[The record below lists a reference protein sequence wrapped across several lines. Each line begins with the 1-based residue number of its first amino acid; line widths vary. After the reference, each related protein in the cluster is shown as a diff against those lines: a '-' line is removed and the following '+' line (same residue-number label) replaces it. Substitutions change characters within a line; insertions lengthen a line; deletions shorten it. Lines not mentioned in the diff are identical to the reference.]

1 MVHQERN
8 SLSSLDKIFR
18 AYDIR
23 GTYPEQI
30 NKKVFYDLGRTLGT
44 TIKNSNNEPIVICR
58 DGRTS
63 SEDLQASMMSGI
75 TSCGIDVINIGLLP
89 TPLMNFALKY
99 EKLNNGLM
107 ITGSHNPKNYN
118 GVKIVLDGLT
128 LYGDYIQSLKNKMIN
143 NEYHVSKKLGKITT
157 DTSISSKYIQFI
169 KSKISFNSSIKI
181 IIDCGNGVTST
192 IIRSLCSELKINAVI
207 INEDI
212 DGNFPNHPP
221 DPSNPENLKQLYG
234 AINKN
239 SADLGVAFDGD
250 GDRIIL
256 MKKNGEIVWPDQL
269 MMIFSQTILKNN
281 PNRSIVYDVKC
292 SQHLE
297 NIIRENK
304 GKPIISRTGHSY
316 IKKTIKDHDAI
327 LGGEMSG
334 HIFFNDSWFGF
345 DDGMYAMVRLME
357 IFSKLENIDDV
368 FKNLPKSITTPEI
381 SIKYDDNHFTFMEKF
396 VKLSMFSEA
405 KKSEIDGLKLIYDDG
420 WGLIRCSN
428 TSPCLVLRFEANSKK
443 SLLRIQSIFKD
454 AMLEIDDKI
463 QIPF

>member
-8 SLSSLDKIFR
+8 SLSSLNKIFR

-44 TIKNSNNEPIVICR
+44 TIKDSNNEPIVICR

-239 SADLGVAFDGD
+239 SADLGIAFDGD

>member
-1 MVHQERN
+1 LVHQERN

-192 IIRSLCSELKINAVI
+192 IIRSLCNELKINAVI

-221 DPSNPENLKQLYG
+221 DPSNPENLKQLYD

-239 SADLGVAFDGD
+239 SADLGIAFDGD

>member
-239 SADLGVAFDGD
+239 SADLGIAFDGD

>member
-44 TIKNSNNEPIVICR
+44 TIKDSNNEPIVICR

-99 EKLNNGLM
+99 ENLNNGLM

-118 GVKIVLDGLT
+118 GVKIVIDGLT

-143 NEYHVSKKLGKITT
+143 NEYHVSKKMGKITT

-169 KSKISFNSSIKI
+169 KSKISFSSSIKI

-221 DPSNPENLKQLYG
+221 DPSNPENLKQLYD

-454 AMLEIDDKI
+454 AMLEIDNKI

>member
-1 MVHQERN
+1 LVHQERN

-221 DPSNPENLKQLYG
+221 DPSNPENLKQLYD

-239 SADLGVAFDGD
+239 SADLGIAFDGD

>member
-44 TIKNSNNEPIVICR
+44 TIKDSNNEPVVICR

-143 NEYHVSKKLGKITT
+143 NEYHVSKKMGKITT

-221 DPSNPENLKQLYG
+221 DPSNPENLKQLYD

-239 SADLGVAFDGD
+239 SADLGIAFDGD

>member
-8 SLSSLDKIFR
+8 SLSSLNKIFR

-44 TIKNSNNEPIVICR
+44 TIKDSNNEPVVICR

-99 EKLNNGLM
+99 ENLNNGLM

-118 GVKIVLDGLT
+118 GVKIVIDGLT

-143 NEYHVSKKLGKITT
+143 NEYHVSKKMGKITT

-221 DPSNPENLKQLYG
+221 DPSNPENLKQLYD

-396 VKLSMFSEA
+396 VKLSMFSEE

-454 AMLEIDDKI
+454 AMLEIDNKI

>member
-1 MVHQERN
+1 LVHQERN

-99 EKLNNGLM
+99 ENLNNGLM

-143 NEYHVSKKLGKITT
+143 NEYHVSKKMGKITT

-221 DPSNPENLKQLYG
+221 DPSNPENLKQLYD

-239 SADLGVAFDGD
+239 SADLGIAFDGD

>member
-44 TIKNSNNEPIVICR
+44 TIKDSNNEPIVICR

-99 EKLNNGLM
+99 ENLNNGLM

-221 DPSNPENLKQLYG
+221 DPSNPENLKQLYD

-239 SADLGVAFDGD
+239 SADLGIAFDGD

-454 AMLEIDDKI
+454 AMLEIDNKI

>member
-221 DPSNPENLKQLYG
+221 DPSNPENLKQLYD

-454 AMLEIDDKI
+454 AMLEIDNKI

>member
-44 TIKNSNNEPIVICR
+44 TIKDSNNEPVVICR

-99 EKLNNGLM
+99 ENLNNGLM

-221 DPSNPENLKQLYG
+221 DPSNPENLKQLYD

-239 SADLGVAFDGD
+239 SADLGIAFDGD

-454 AMLEIDDKI
+454 AMLEIDNKI

>member
-192 IIRSLCSELKINAVI
+192 IIRSLCNELKINAVI

-239 SADLGVAFDGD
+239 SADLGIAFDGD

>member
-44 TIKNSNNEPIVICR
+44 TIKDSNNEPVVICR

-118 GVKIVLDGLT
+118 GVKIVIGGLT

-143 NEYHVSKKLGKITT
+143 NEYHVSKKMGKITT

-221 DPSNPENLKQLYG
+221 DPSNPENLKQLYD

-239 SADLGVAFDGD
+239 SADLGIAFDGD

-454 AMLEIDDKI
+454 AMLEIDNKI

>member
-44 TIKNSNNEPIVICR
+44 TIKDSNNEPVVICR

-99 EKLNNGLM
+99 ENLNNGLM

-143 NEYHVSKKLGKITT
+143 NEYHVSKKMGKITT

-221 DPSNPENLKQLYG
+221 DPSNPENLKQLYD

-239 SADLGVAFDGD
+239 SADLGIAFDGD

-454 AMLEIDDKI
+454 AMLEIDNKI

>member
-63 SEDLQASMMSGI
+63 SQDLQASMMSGI

-99 EKLNNGLM
+99 ENLNNGLM

-143 NEYHVSKKLGKITT
+143 NEYHVSKKMGKITT

-192 IIRSLCSELKINAVI
+192 IIRSLCNELKINAVI

-239 SADLGVAFDGD
+239 SADLGIAFDGD

>member
-1 MVHQERN
+1 LVHQERN

-44 TIKNSNNEPIVICR
+44 TIKDSNNEPVVICR

-221 DPSNPENLKQLYG
+221 DPSNPENLKQLYD

-396 VKLSMFSEA
+396 VKLSMFSEE

>member
-143 NEYHVSKKLGKITT
+143 NEYHVSKKMGKITT

-192 IIRSLCSELKINAVI
+192 IIRSLCNELKINAVI

-221 DPSNPENLKQLYG
+221 DPSNPENLKQLYD

-239 SADLGVAFDGD
+239 SADLGIAFDGD

>member
-44 TIKNSNNEPIVICR
+44 TIKDSNNEPIVICR

-143 NEYHVSKKLGKITT
+143 NEYHVSKKMGKITT

-221 DPSNPENLKQLYG
+221 DPSNPENLKQLYD

>member
-44 TIKNSNNEPIVICR
+44 TIKDSNNEPIVICR

-99 EKLNNGLM
+99 ENLNNGLM

-221 DPSNPENLKQLYG
+221 DPSNPENLKQLYD

>member
-143 NEYHVSKKLGKITT
+143 NEYHVSKKMGKITT

-192 IIRSLCSELKINAVI
+192 IIRSLCNELKINAVI

-239 SADLGVAFDGD
+239 SADLGIAFDGD

>member
-44 TIKNSNNEPIVICR
+44 TIKDSNNEPVVICR

-99 EKLNNGLM
+99 ENLNNGLM

-118 GVKIVLDGLT
+118 GVKIVIGGLT

-143 NEYHVSKKLGKITT
+143 NEYHVSKKMGKITT

-221 DPSNPENLKQLYG
+221 DPSNPENLKQLYD

-239 SADLGVAFDGD
+239 AADLGIAFDGD

>member
-63 SEDLQASMMSGI
+63 SQDLQASMMSGI

-192 IIRSLCSELKINAVI
+192 IIRSLCNELKINAVI

-221 DPSNPENLKQLYG
+221 DPSNPENLKQLYD

-239 SADLGVAFDGD
+239 SADLGIAFDGD

>member
-44 TIKNSNNEPIVICR
+44 TIKDSNNEPVVICR

-63 SEDLQASMMSGI
+63 SEDLQASMISGI

-99 EKLNNGLM
+99 ENLNNGLM

-143 NEYHVSKKLGKITT
+143 NEYHVSKKMGKITT

-221 DPSNPENLKQLYG
+221 DPSNPENLKQLYD

-357 IFSKLENIDDV
+357 IFSKLENIDDA
-368 FKNLPKSITTPEI
+368 FKKLPKSITTPEI

-454 AMLEIDDKI
+454 AMLEIDNKI

>member
-99 EKLNNGLM
+99 ENLNNGLM

-118 GVKIVLDGLT
+118 GVKIVIGGLT

-221 DPSNPENLKQLYG
+221 DPSNPENLKQLYD

>member
-99 EKLNNGLM
+99 ENLNNGLM

-118 GVKIVLDGLT
+118 GVKIVLGGLT

-143 NEYHVSKKLGKITT
+143 NEYHVSKKMGKITT

-221 DPSNPENLKQLYG
+221 DPSNPENLKQLYD

-239 SADLGVAFDGD
+239 SADLGIAFDGD

>member
-1 MVHQERN
+1 
-8 SLSSLDKIFR
+8 
-18 AYDIR
+18 
-23 GTYPEQI
+23 
-30 NKKVFYDLGRTLGT
+30 
-44 TIKNSNNEPIVICR
+44 
-58 DGRTS
+58 
-63 SEDLQASMMSGI
+63 
-75 TSCGIDVINIGLLP
+75 
-89 TPLMNFALKY
+89 MNFALKY
-99 EKLNNGLM
+99 ENLNNGLM

-143 NEYHVSKKLGKITT
+143 NEYHVSKKMGKITT

-221 DPSNPENLKQLYG
+221 DPSNPENLKQLYD

-239 SADLGVAFDGD
+239 SADLGIAFDGD

>member
-143 NEYHVSKKLGKITT
+143 NEYHVSKKMGKITT

-192 IIRSLCSELKINAVI
+192 IIRSLCNELKINAVI

-221 DPSNPENLKQLYG
+221 DPSNPENLKQLYD

-239 SADLGVAFDGD
+239 SADLGIAFDGD

-297 NIIRENK
+297 NIIRENE

>member
-221 DPSNPENLKQLYG
+221 DPSNPENLKQLYD

>member
-192 IIRSLCSELKINAVI
+192 IIRSLCNELKINAVI

-221 DPSNPENLKQLYG
+221 DPSNPENLKQLYD

-454 AMLEIDDKI
+454 AMLEIDNKI

>member
-44 TIKNSNNEPIVICR
+44 TIKDSNNEPIVICR

-99 EKLNNGLM
+99 ENLNNGLM

-143 NEYHVSKKLGKITT
+143 NEYHVSKKMGKITT

-221 DPSNPENLKQLYG
+221 DPSNPENLKQLYD

-239 SADLGVAFDGD
+239 SADLGIAFDGD

>member
-44 TIKNSNNEPIVICR
+44 TIKDSNNEPVVICR

-99 EKLNNGLM
+99 ENLNNGLM

-192 IIRSLCSELKINAVI
+192 IVRSLCSELKINAVI

-221 DPSNPENLKQLYG
+221 DPSNPENLKQLYD

-396 VKLSMFSEA
+396 VKLSMFSEE

>member
-44 TIKNSNNEPIVICR
+44 TIKDSNNEPIVICR

-143 NEYHVSKKLGKITT
+143 NEYHVSKKMGKITT

-221 DPSNPENLKQLYG
+221 DPSNPENLKQLYD

-239 SADLGVAFDGD
+239 SADLGIAFDGD

-454 AMLEIDDKI
+454 AMLEIDNKI

>member
-44 TIKNSNNEPIVICR
+44 TIKDSNNEPIVICR

-99 EKLNNGLM
+99 ENLNNGLM

-143 NEYHVSKKLGKITT
+143 NEYHVSKKMGKITT

-221 DPSNPENLKQLYG
+221 DPSNPENLKQLYD

-239 SADLGVAFDGD
+239 SADLGIAFDGD

-454 AMLEIDDKI
+454 AMLEIDNKI

>member
-44 TIKNSNNEPIVICR
+44 TIKDSNNEPVVICR

-99 EKLNNGLM
+99 ENLNNGLM

-143 NEYHVSKKLGKITT
+143 NEYHVSEKMGKITT

-192 IIRSLCSELKINAVI
+192 IVRSLCSELKINAVI

-221 DPSNPENLKQLYG
+221 DPSNPENLKQLYD

-239 SADLGVAFDGD
+239 SADLGIAFDGD

-357 IFSKLENIDDV
+357 IFSKLENIDDA
-368 FKNLPKSITTPEI
+368 FKKLPKSITTPEI

-454 AMLEIDDKI
+454 AMLEIDNKI

>member
-1 MVHQERN
+1 LVHQERN

-44 TIKNSNNEPIVICR
+44 TIKDSNNEPIVICR

-99 EKLNNGLM
+99 ENLNNGLM

-143 NEYHVSKKLGKITT
+143 NEYHVSKKMGKITT

-221 DPSNPENLKQLYG
+221 DPSNPENLKQLYD
-234 AINKN
+234 AIDKN
-239 SADLGVAFDGD
+239 SADLGIAFDGD

>member
-221 DPSNPENLKQLYG
+221 DPSNPENLKQLYD

-239 SADLGVAFDGD
+239 SADLGIAFDGD

-381 SIKYDDNHFTFMEKF
+381 SIKYNDNHFTFMEKF

>member
-44 TIKNSNNEPIVICR
+44 TIKDSNNEPVVICR
-58 DGRTS
+58 DGRTT

-99 EKLNNGLM
+99 ENLNNGLM

-118 GVKIVLDGLT
+118 GVKIILDGLT

-143 NEYHVSKKLGKITT
+143 NEYHVSEKMGKITT

-221 DPSNPENLKQLYG
+221 DPSNPENLKQLYD

-239 SADLGVAFDGD
+239 SADLGIAFDGD

-454 AMLEIDDKI
+454 AMLEVDNKI

>member
-143 NEYHVSKKLGKITT
+143 NEYHVSKKMGKITT

-221 DPSNPENLKQLYG
+221 DPSNPENLKQLYD

-239 SADLGVAFDGD
+239 SADLGIAFDGD

>member
-44 TIKNSNNEPIVICR
+44 TIKDSNNEPIVICR

-221 DPSNPENLKQLYG
+221 DPSNPENLKQLYD

-239 SADLGVAFDGD
+239 SADLGIAFDGD

>member
-8 SLSSLDKIFR
+8 SLTSLDKIFR

-143 NEYHVSKKLGKITT
+143 NEYHVSKKLGRITT

-192 IIRSLCSELKINAVI
+192 IIRSLCNELKINAVI

-221 DPSNPENLKQLYG
+221 DPSNPENLKQLYD

-239 SADLGVAFDGD
+239 SADLGIAFDGD